1 MSLRAR
7 HSVVVEVGSASRSAV
22 DLTSAS
28 IRGQE
33 CGAGVEIVECAAGL
47 DPVSA
52 LNDALRRATGE
63 LVSFVHAGDVLH
75 ERALPAIDEYLA
87 SHPDADFVY
96 TDEDRLVG
104 GVMSTTFYKPD
115 WSPDRMRCQMYTG
128 RLGVVR
134 RSLLDEVGGFDP
146 ALAGAHE
153 LDLMLRVTEKARHIG
168 HVPEVLFHR
177 DSPSPLYGVEDTT
190 TARAHGLQAIEAHL
204 RRTGFRATAFEDPD
218 THVYRLRP
226 ALRDEPLVSIVIPTN
241 GAQRRVYGR
250 TIELVVNC
258 VRSIVETSTYQN
270 YEIVCV
276 IDDSTPHF
284 TRRAMADTAG
294 GKVRFVRYADKFN
307 FSRKINIGAMHS
319 RGDYLLLLN
328 DDTEV
333 ITPEWIEQLL
343 MYAEDDTVGAVGATL
358 LFEDGRIQHAGVV
371 VLDGDPGHPYYAFP
385 ADWDGY
391 FHNLRLPCNY
401 VGVTAACLM
410 SRRDVFEQVG
420 GLSLAFPL
428 NYNDVDYGLKLHAS
442 GYRVLCTPEARL
454 RHFESSSRGPGDVA
468 DEEKALLHSRW
479 RRAVMRDP
487 FYSPHFLRTADYLTL
502 EGVDGATPSELGI
515 VPVVDPA

>member
-1 MSLRAR
+1 VSLRSR
-7 HSVVVEVGSASRSAV
+7 HSVVVEVGAGAQSAI
-22 DLTSAS
+22 DLTLAS
-28 IRGQE
+28 IRAQTSG
-33 CGAGVEIVECAAGL
+33 GVEIVECAAGV
-47 DPVSA
+47 DRVGA
-52 LNDALRRATGE
+52 LNDALRRASGE
-63 LVSFVHAGDVLH
+63 MVSFVRAGDVLH
-75 ERALPAIDEYLA
+75 QDALAAVDEYVA
-87 SHPDADFVY
+87 GHADADFVY

-104 GVMSTTFYKPD
+104 GVASRTFYKPD

-128 RLGVVR
+128 RLGVIR
-134 RSLLDEVGGFDP
+134 RSVLDEVG
-146 ALAGAHE
+146 AHE
-153 LDLMLRVTEKARHIG
+153 YDLVLRVTERARHVG

-177 DSPSPLYGVEDTT
+177 GSPSAPYGVDDTPA
-190 TARAHGLQAIEAHL
+190 ARANGLKAIEAHL

-226 ALRDEPLVSIVIPTN
+226 AVRDEPLVSIVIPTN

-258 VRSIVETSTYQN
+258 VQSIVETSTYEN

-284 TRRAMADTAG
+284 TRRAVADAAG
-294 GKVRFVRYADKFN
+294 NRVRFVRYADKFN
-307 FSRKINIGAMHS
+307 FSRKINLGAMHS

-333 ITPEWIEQLL
+333 ITPEWMEQLL
-343 MYAEDDTVGAVGATL
+343 MYAEDDRVGAVGATL
-358 LFEDGRIQHAGVV
+358 LFEDGRIQHVGVV

-391 FHNLRLPCNY
+391 FENLRVPCNY

-410 SRRDVFEQVG
+410 SRREVFEQVG

-428 NYNDVDYGLKLHAS
+428 NYNDVDYGLKLHAA

-468 DEEKALLHSRW
+468 DEEKAQLHSRW
-479 RRAVMRDP
+479 RRAVLRDP
-487 FYSPHFLRTADYLTL
+487 FYSPHFLRTADFLTL
-502 EGVDGATPSELGI
+502 EGVDGATPTDLGI
-515 VPVVDPA
+515 IPPAVNAT